1 MSTNDSD
8 ILIFGTQDTAV
19 EYEPRRAAYAV
30 IADGQGRVAS
40 VLARYGYFLPG
51 GGSLEG
57 EGPEQTIEREV
68 MEELGRRVR
77 ILRRLGEAVQ
87 YFTGEEKSYRM
98 EATFFA
104 AEFVGACVGPSE
116 HELHWIEPDEW
127 ERVFYHQCHA
137 WAARSANLSQ

>member
-1 MSTNDSD
+1 LSTNDPD
-8 ILIFGTQDTAV
+8 ILIFGAPDPAL

-30 IADGQGRVAS
+30 IADGQGRVAG
-40 VLARYGYFLPG
+40 VLARYGHFLPG

-104 AEFVGACVGPSE
+104 AEFVGAGVGPAE
-116 HELHWIEPDEW
+116 HELDWIGPDEA

-137 WAARSANLSQ
+137 WAARQLTQGQ